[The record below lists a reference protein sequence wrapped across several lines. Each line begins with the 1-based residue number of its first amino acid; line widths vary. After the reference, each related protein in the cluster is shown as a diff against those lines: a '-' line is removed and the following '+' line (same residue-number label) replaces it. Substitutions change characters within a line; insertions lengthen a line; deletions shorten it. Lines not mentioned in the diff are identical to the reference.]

1 MKALIAYEVMLDR
14 AGGMVLLAIGLASAA
29 AALALMI

>member
-1 MKALIAYEVMLDR
+1 MKALIAYEVLLDW
-14 AGGMVLLAIGLASAA
+14 AGGMALLAVGLASAA

>member
-1 MKALIAYEVMLDR
+1 MKALTAYEVMLDR
-14 AGGMVLLAIGLASAA
+14 AGGMVLLAIGLATAA